1 MLDFIKSI
9 LNFEIFEIS
18 IADILIVTVCTL
30 CAYIIDKVT
39 QWLVPKI
46 EASLA
51 KRKEKSIW
59 RDALLSSIK
68 KPLHIIALTL
78 CCALGLALIDTPSWG
93 VTIFKWIFIIVRGI
107 CIWCVIWYLLLVT
120 TKLTEHFN
128 ERASKTESK
137 LDDMLV
143 PIISSSIKFILV
155 AFGVLL
161 VIQNLGYSVS
171 SVLAGLGIGGAAVA
185 LASKD
190 TLANIF
196 GSLVVFFDHPFD
208 IGDWIEV
215 NGISGSVE
223 EIRLRSTIIR
233 TWDNSLVTMPNQLLT
248 TASINNFER
257 RHKRKMECNFGVLY
271 STTADQIEKIVSDI
285 KQYILENPDLY
296 APNHYVGFLG
306 FGDSSL
312 DIEVVVFTLET
323 SKAEHMAVR
332 QKFLLQVMRIVEAA
346 GTGFAFPTRTLEW
359 ASNSPKV
366 PIQLSHP
373 RELNDE

>member
-30 CAYIIDKVT
+30 SAYIIDRVT

-46 EASLA
+46 EATLA

-78 CCALGLALIDTPSWG
+78 SCALGLALIDTPSWG

-248 TASINNFER
+248 TASINNYER
-257 RHKRKMECNFGVLY
+257 RHKRKMDCNFGVLY

-366 PIQLSHP
+366 PMQLSHP
-373 RELNDE
+373 RDLNDE